1 MHDPTPEHRLLV
13 ETVSDIAAD
22 FDRVSHEW
30 DGEPPLANLATL
42 ADHGFVGLNLPKA
55 YGGAGMSE
63 TAAILAVEAV
73 GTVCPPTAELL
84 MNSSLVAPRAIEL
97 FGTPAAKETYLPPI
111 TSGDTFLAIA
121 MSEPEAGSDLQ
132 TMSTAVEETNDGTLV
147 LNGEKTWVGMVEE
160 AVAAVVWARF
170 PEGLGTLILE
180 LDQPGVEVQSHFTNM
195 AGHRQTQFVIDDVEV
210 PEENVLTRGE
220 SAFQKQLGSLNW
232 ERVGAAAFATAVGR
246 KALRTALE
254 YAGDRTQ
261 FGQTIG
267 EFQGIRWK
275 LSEMVTSLEMSR
287 ALTYR
292 AAARADDDGHPDP
305 LEAGMAKLAAT
316 RSADNI
322 VDEALQIHGANGYM
336 QGHPLEYL
344 YRYIRGYR
352 IAGGTDEIQR
362 NTIARL
368 LERDGLP
375 PLL

>member
-42 ADHGFVGLNLPKA
+42 ADHGFVGLNLPRE
-55 YGGAGMSE
+55 YGGAGMAE

-97 FGTPAAKETYLPPI
+97 FGTPAAKETYLPQI
-111 TSGDTFLAIA
+111 TSGDAFLAIA

-210 PEENVLTRGE
+210 PEEDVLTRGE
-220 SAFQKQLGSLNW
+220 SAFQEQLGSLNW

-246 KALRTALE
+246 KALQTALE

-261 FGQTIG
+261 FGQPIG

-292 AAARADDDGHPDP
+292 AVARADDDGHPDP

-316 RSADNI
+316 RSADSI